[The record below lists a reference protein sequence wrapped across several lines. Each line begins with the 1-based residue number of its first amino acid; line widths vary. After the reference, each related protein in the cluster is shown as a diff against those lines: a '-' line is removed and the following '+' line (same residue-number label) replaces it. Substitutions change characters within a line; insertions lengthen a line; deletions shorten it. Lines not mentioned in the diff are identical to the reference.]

1 MGSPA
6 DFATLLLQV
15 QTISRIKMAGAK
27 VVIGVS
33 LFVVAY
39 VLIAVSTETDFW
51 TILGPIGG
59 TTFSTGLW
67 RICVY
72 RYGEKECEGL
82 LVGDLRAFV
91 YGARACMVSA
101 CILAFIALVCSVL
114 MFIAERTKL
123 RMVAVGIMYVSTG
136 LLVLVGTTWFAVGYT
151 EEVQQAGGDFAF
163 GYSIIVGW
171 VSVALAK
178 VSGLLIVYQAYY
190 GNQDRYAALP

>member
-1 MGSPA
+1 M
-6 DFATLLLQV
+6 
-15 QTISRIKMAGAK
+15 KMAGAK

-33 LFVVAY
+33 LFVVVC
-39 VLIAVSTETDFW
+39 VLIAVSTATDFW
-51 TILGPIGG
+51 TTVGPIEG

-67 RICVY
+67 RFCAY
-72 RYGEKECEGL
+72 GYGEKECEGL
-82 LVGDLRAFV
+82 GGDLNAFV

-114 MFIAERTKL
+114 MFIAERAKL

-190 GNQDRYAALP
+190 GNQDRYATLP